1 MITITNLID
10 NNLFISLSETVN
22 HHDYEH
28 TLVPAIN
35 DLLAQH
41 DKINI
46 AILFT
51 DEFKGITLNALID
64 DAQLGIKHWAHWH
77 KIALMNEPAWLHA
90 AISALE
96 AIAPFTFDFHHDEL
110 AAKLWFQEEDYF

>member
-10 NNLFISLSETVN
+10 NNLFISLSETVT

-28 TLVPAIN
+28 TLVPAI
-35 DLLAQH
+35 DSILAQH

-46 AILFT
+46 AVLFT
-51 DEFKGITLNALID
+51 DEFESITLNALID
-64 DAQLGIKHWAHWH
+64 DAQLGIKHWSHWH
-77 KIALMNEPAWLHA
+77 KIAIMNAPTWLHT

-96 AIAPFTFDFHHDEL
+96 TITPFSFDFHNDEL